1 MEEAR
6 SYVLA
11 RSNEARELL
20 RVLPVNS
27 PVRAALD
34 AFAEVVATRTA

>member
-1 MEEAR
+1 MAQGAR
-6 SYVLA
+6 
-11 RSNEARELL
+11 EARELL
-20 RVLPVNS
+20 TVLPEDS